1 MILGSVLNPINS
13 SIIAVALVPIAVAL
27 GAPASQT
34 AWLVS
39 ALYLATAIGQPL
51 AGRLVDTYGPRPVY
65 LVGTALA
72 GVAGVLG
79 LLAPSLGV
87 LILARVVLGF
97 GTCAGYPAS
106 MHLIRSEGRRT
117 GVDRPAAVLSALSI
131 ATQTTI
137 VIGPLLGGLLIDLGG
152 WRATFAVNLPLSVAC
167 LVLGFLVLPKHT
179 ALQRPPEERRGL
191 DLIGALLFAA
201 TLATLLVFLMD
212 LRLDRL
218 WLLVITA
225 AAATGFALWELRH
238 PEPFVD
244 VRVLAGNAPLLI
256 TYARGVVAATVSYCF
271 IYGFTQWLESGRGL
285 TPSQAGLLLLP
296 AFALGIGVVALTG
309 RKPQIRAK
317 LIVGAIGQLVAS
329 ALLLLVRPDAA
340 VWFLL
345 VIVIILGIPQG
356 LVNLAIQNTL
366 YYQADASRI
375 GASAGLLRTFMY
387 LGAMLAGA
395 ATGRF
400 FGTSADTDGLHDL
413 AWFMVGSAGVFLI
426 ITLLD
431 RSLGRV
437 DRAAA
442 SARPQQ

>member
-1 MILGSVLNPINS
+1 M
-13 SIIAVALVPIAVAL
+13 
-27 GAPASQT
+27 
-34 AWLVS
+34 
-39 ALYLATAIGQPL
+39 
-51 AGRLVDTYGPRPVY
+51 
-65 LVGTALA
+65 
-72 GVAGVLG
+72 
-79 LLAPSLGV
+79 
-87 LILARVVLGF
+87 
-97 GTCAGYPAS
+97 
-106 MHLIRSEGRRT
+106 
-117 GVDRPAAVLSALSI
+117 
-131 ATQTTI
+131 
-137 VIGPLLGGLLIDLGG
+137 
-152 WRATFAVNLPLSVAC
+152 
-167 LVLGFLVLPKHT
+167 LPKHT
-179 ALQRPPEERRGL
+179 ALQRRPEERHGL
-191 DLIGALLFAA
+191 DLVGALLFAA

-212 LRLDRL
+212 LRLERL
-218 WLLVITA
+218 WLLAVTA
-225 AAATGFALWELRH
+225 AAATGFAFWELRH

-345 VIVIILGIPQG
+345 LIVLILGIPQG

-366 YYQADASRI
+366 YYQADAARI

-400 FGTSADTDGLHDL
+400 FGASADTAGLHDL
-413 AWFMVGSAGVFLI
+413 GWFMVSAAAVFLV
-426 ITLLD
+426 ITLVD
-431 RSLGRV
+431 RSLRRV

-442 SARPQQ
+442 SARPQE